1 MKNAISGNYARVLI
15 SIFISNIP
23 RTINFCQKD
32 KIVIRDVFEHE
43 GVLKISHD
51 GLPKELH
58 VEDINRTTEFLESHH
73 FTGFF
78 FQALIIKGFIDGHF
92 R

>member
-1 MKNAISGNYARVLI
+1 MKIPFQKITLI

-23 RTINFCQKD
+23 GTINFRQKT
-32 KIVIRDVFEHE
+32 KIDIREVFENE

-58 VEDINRTTEFLESHH
+58 VEDINRTTEFLEFYH

-78 FQALIIKGFIDGHF
+78 YQALIIKGFIGGQF

>member
-1 MKNAISGNYARVLI
+1 MLI

-23 RTINFCQKD
+23 RTINFRQKT
-32 KIVIRDVFEHE
+32 KIDIRDILENE

-58 VEDINRTTEFLESHH
+58 VEDINRTTEFLEFHY
-73 FTGFF
+73 FTGYFS
-78 FQALIIKGFIDGHF
+78 IKGFIDGHF